1 MLVSLIVLSLILAA
15 LVTVAV
21 RRPGRQH
28 IDGLRMAWAQ
38 ARMLLIRMP
47 LALLAAGF
55 LAEIVPEDLVSS
67 GVGGASGLRG
77 ILIASVLGAFVP
89 AGPMVLYPVAV
100 AFYQLGAG
108 IPQTIAF
115 VTGWSLFGL
124 HRVVTWELP
133 MLGVKFVIIR
143 LASSAMLPPLA
154 AILAGLIAASVGY

>member
-1 MLVSLIVLSLILAA
+1 MIVSFIVLSLVLAG
-15 LVTVAV
+15 LVAV
-21 RRPGRQH
+21 ALRRPGRQH
-28 IDGLRMAWAQ
+28 IEGLKMAWAQ

-55 LAEIVPEDLVSS
+55 LAEIIPEDLVSS
-67 GVGGASGLRG
+67 AVGGASGLRG
-77 ILIASVLGAFVP
+77 IFIASALGAFVP

-100 AFYQLGAG
+100 AFFQLGAG

-133 MLGVKFVIIR
+133 MLGVRFVAIR
-143 LASSAMLPPLA
+143 LAASALLPVLA
-154 AILAGLIAASVGY
+154 AVLAGLIVAGMGI

>member
-1 MLVSLIVLSLILAA
+1 MLVSFIVLSLLLAA

-21 RRPGRQH
+21 RRPGRLH
-28 IDGLRMAWAQ
+28 IDGLKMAWAQ

-55 LAEIVPEDLVSS
+55 LGEIIPEDVVGSA
-67 GVGGASGLRG
+67 VGGASGLRG
-77 ILIASVLGAFVP
+77 ILIASALGAIVP

-100 AFYQLGAG
+100 TFFQLGAG

-115 VTGWSLFGL
+115 ITGWSLFGL

-133 MLGVKFVIIR
+133 LMGVNFVAIR
-143 LASSAMLPPLA
+143 LAASAVLPVLA
-154 AILAGLIAASVGY
+154 AVLAGLIAASMGI